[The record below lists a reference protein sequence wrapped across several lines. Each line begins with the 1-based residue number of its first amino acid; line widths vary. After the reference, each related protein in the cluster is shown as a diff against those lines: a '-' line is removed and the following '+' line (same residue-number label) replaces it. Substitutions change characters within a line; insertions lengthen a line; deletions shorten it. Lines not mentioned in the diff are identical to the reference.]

1 MKYLAETG
9 DSKKYSI
16 SLYEFTNDIKNQASS
31 LLQDGNNGDAA
42 SIITVQPVI
51 SYSGYGSTILEDVNK
66 GDISSAKAGCY
77 YLIKYASHEH
87 YNEPLQINLSSQEDL
102 LKLRDCI
109 DDVIGNV
116 QTSFENLEETAK
128 FVNEQPAA

>member
-9 DSKKYSI
+9 KSKKYSI
-16 SLYEFTNDIKNQASS
+16 DLYEFANDIKNQASS

-42 SIITVQPVI
+42 SIITVQPFI
-51 SYSGYGSTILEDVNK
+51 SYSGYMNTIMDDVRK
-66 GDISSAKAGCY
+66 GDMSSAKARCY
-77 YLIKYASHEH
+77 FCIKYASHAH
-87 YNEPLQINLSSQEDL
+87 YDEPLQIDISSQEDL

-109 DDVIGNV
+109 DDVLGNI
-116 QTSFENLEETAK
+116 QTSFEKLEETAK

>member
-9 DSKKYSI
+9 NSKKYSVD
-16 SLYEFTNDIKNQASS
+16 LFAFANDIKNQASS

-42 SIITVQPVI
+42 SIITVQPLI
-51 SYSGYGSTILEDVNK
+51 SFSRSIVDDVRK

-87 YNEPLQINLSSQEDL
+87 YDEPLQINLSSQEDL

>member
-9 DSKKYSI
+9 KSKKYSI
-16 SLYEFTNDIKNQASS
+16 DLYEFANDIKNQASS

-42 SIITVQPVI
+42 SIITVQPLI
-51 SYSGYGSTILEDVNK
+51 PFSGSIVDDVRK

-77 YLIKYASHEH
+77 YLIKYASHAH
-87 YNEPLQINLSSQEDL
+87 YDEPSQINISSQEDL

-116 QTSFENLEETAK
+116 QTSFEKLEETAK